1 MGRLCNCQGAT
12 ELRAMVQIDETGRA
26 WNACDLICTNCGG
39 YAEKPE
45 QEAAL
50 RRLVDCL
57 EHGPRY
63 QAGRAAY
70 AAGVR
75 WWQNPHD
82 SGTVAAAQWDAGHTD
97 ARLEGRHKGEE
108 SADG

>member
-45 QEAAL
+45 QEAAISGYS
-50 RRLVDCL
+50 RN
-57 EHGPRY
+57 
-63 QAGRAAY
+63 ASAANRC
-70 AAGVR
+70 A
-75 WWQNPHD
+75 W
-82 SGTVAAAQWDAGHTD
+82 
-97 ARLEGRHKGEE
+97 
-108 SADG
+108 